1 MSAMSLS
8 RSYRAATSQV
18 RSFSVSSKLRVG
30 PESPNYIEIPQT
42 LQPDLPAKPRV
53 KGTLPVPREIFPAR
67 RPDKATSAY
76 IAAATLEPSKA
87 KTIRKGDPNAE
98 TIEWKRKMAA
108 SRRKNLE
115 EGLVELYERKKT
127 TDAAMTRI
135 SAAKQARR
143 ERVLRQPQREDERLT
158 SPTVLP
164 ALTASSG
171 ILPDP
176 DRDAR
181 IAESRERVLEKQ
193 LQKSAHRLDKL
204 HTLYMNARNFI
215 TTEEQ
220 LAQEIEAK
228 FREDGGQ
235 EWQSDSGVGNN
246 VWAKGAP
253 PTIQDI
259 VKNQTKDEL
268 GRWRIE
274 QDRMDKVV
282 EEMTGGKL

>member
-1 MSAMSLS
+1 MSLS
-8 RSYRAATSQV
+8 RTYRAATRQV
-18 RSFSVSSKLRVG
+18 RSFSVSSNLRVG
-30 PESPNYIEIPQT
+30 PESPNYIEVPQT
-42 LQPDLPAKPRV
+42 LQPDLPPTPRV

-67 RPDKATSAY
+67 RPDKATPAY
-76 IAAATLEPSKA
+76 ISAATLEPSKP
-87 KTIRKGDPNAE
+87 KIIKKGDPNAE
-98 TIEWKRKMAA
+98 SIEWKRKMAA

-115 EGLVELYERKKT
+115 EGLLELYERKKT
-127 TDAAMTRI
+127 TDAAMTRR

-143 ERVLRQPQREDERLT
+143 ERVLRQPERDDERLT
-158 SPTVLP
+158 NPSVIQ
-164 ALTASSG
+164 ALKTQHG

-181 IAESRERVLEKQ
+181 LARSRERVLEKQ
-193 LQKSAHRLDKL
+193 LQKSAERHNDL
-204 HTLYMNARNFI
+204 HTLYMNARTFI

-220 LAQEIEAK
+220 LTREIEAK
-228 FREDGGQ
+228 FREDGGD
-235 EWQSDSGVGNN
+235 EWLSDSGIGTN

-259 VKNQTKDEL
+259 VKNQTRDDV

-274 QDRMDKVV
+274 QDRMSKVV